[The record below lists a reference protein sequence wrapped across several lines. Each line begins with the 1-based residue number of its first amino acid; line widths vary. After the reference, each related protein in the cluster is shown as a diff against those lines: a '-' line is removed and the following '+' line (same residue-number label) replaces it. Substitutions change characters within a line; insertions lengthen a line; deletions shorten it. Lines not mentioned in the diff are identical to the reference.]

1 MQYRKLGR
9 TGLFVSELCLGTMTY
24 GGKGF
29 WAQMGD
35 LGLDAVTEQL
45 RTAIDAGVNFVD
57 TANVYHEGESEKLVA
72 GAIARLGLRRDSLV
86 LATKARGRM
95 GPGPNDAGLS
105 RKHLFASID
114 ASLQRLGTDYIDLY
128 QIHGVDKSTPLEET
142 VEALADIVR
151 SGKVRYVGFCNL
163 PAWIAMKAL
172 AIADRRGLPRFVSAQ
187 MFYAIAARD
196 IENEIAPLA
205 QEEGLAVLPWSPLAG
220 GLLSG
225 KFQPDADGPQ
235 GARRT
240 TFDFPIV
247 DKTRAFACVDAMR
260 PMAEARG
267 VSVAQIALAYLLH
280 KPFVTSVIIGART
293 QAQLV
298 DNLAAP
304 AVKLT
309 SDELQILND
318 VSMLPASYP
327 GWMVEWQNGRDRN
340 GDGSL
345 RV

>member
-57 TANVYHEGESEKLVA
+57 TANVYHEGESEMLVA

-247 DKTRAFACVDAMR
+247 DKSC
-260 PMAEARG
+260 G
-267 VSVAQIALAYLLH
+267 
-280 KPFVTSVIIGART
+280 
-293 QAQLV
+293 
-298 DNLAAP
+298 
-304 AVKLT
+304 
-309 SDELQILND
+309 
-318 VSMLPASYP
+318 
-327 GWMVEWQNGRDRN
+327 
-340 GDGSL
+340 
-345 RV
+345 